1 MEFVNNMMLLQFC
14 LIVLYLASELKG
26 NPITKLGIGFSF
38 LTLNFMLIT
47 GIDGKECKANCNYNQ
62 FDDDDVCH
70 ISIYYSGYL
79 TGKSTNFNTTKGFRS
94 GPSVKS
100 IRNGK
105 CCWKVYQ

>member
-1 MEFVNNMMLLQFC
+1 M
-14 LIVLYLASELKG
+14 LYLASELKG

-38 LTLNFMLIT
+38 LSLNLMLTSLLIT
-47 GIDGKECKANCNYNQ
+47 GIDGKECKENCNYNQ
-62 FDDDDVCH
+62 FDDDDICH

-79 TGKSTNFNTTKGFRS
+79 TGKSTNFNNTKGFRS